1 MSKLS
6 KIENVS
12 ESNDSNDVL
21 SPLNHTQKK
30 EHEIPKCKKIETQI
44 EISHPPNTITPT
56 NLFAINSNDLED
68 NRYGSSEPN
77 RCETT
82 EPNRNIIRF
91 NSNATNTKE
100 WRSCCFSINSNAA
113 KYFVQASILA
123 SLITY
128 SAVMLVVNNDC
139 NSQSNYRSLLMMCLG
154 ILIPSPKF

>member
-12 ESNDSNDVL
+12 ESNNSNDVL

-44 EISHPPNTITPT
+44 EISHTPNIITPT
-56 NLFAINSNDLED
+56 NLFAINSNELED

-77 RCETT
+77 KYETN
-82 EPNRNIIRF
+82 ELNRNIIRY
-91 NSNATNTKE
+91 NSNSTNTKE
-100 WRSCCFSINSNAA
+100 WRSCCFSINSSAA
-113 KYFVQASILA
+113 KYFVQASVLT

-128 SAVMLVVNNDC
+128 SAVMLVVNEDC
-139 NSQSNYRSLLMMCLG
+139 NSQRNYSSLLMMCLG

>member
-1 MSKLS
+1 MSKLT
-6 KIENVS
+6 KFENDDK
-12 ESNDSNDVL
+12 NDEL
-21 SPLNHTQKK
+21 CELNTTHKK
-30 EHEIPKCKKIETQI
+30 EREIPKCKKLETHI
-44 EISHPPNTITPT
+44 EISHSPNIITPT
-56 NLFAINSNDLED
+56 YLDAINSNDIED

-77 RCETT
+77 RCETN
-82 EPNRNIIRF
+82 EPNRNIIRV